1 MSNYAN
7 FSTNQQNDNLR
18 SDKFS
23 CSNIPWAFGR
33 ELEINPTVKTTPN
46 APILNDRDMFNK
58 FSNTNES
65 IDTSTFNPTDAWGMP
80 IQGGCTTNNKKSL
93 LTTPY
98 IMEVNDKNG
107 WTPISTTWNQ
117 NDMYAELNK
126 NNNLTNSQNISNPSN
141 TTNEMNHSNSINSS
155 NSSNPSNPSNSDDML
170 ELAYN
175 NKLAGTNEDNG
186 ICKIEADCLGFEYE
200 LTKQKQKDIIIDVSS
215 PFALG
220 YIWKS
225 LILLS
230 KNPSADKLVKLLG
243 IKSKDSI
250 VSDMKR
256 HAEVFED
263 SGSLEYM
270 IPINSTN
277 QTSNTNYIQKIE
289 EIYKISVIPD
299 NETTENILTI
309 NMKWDFLLEIPFYYQ
324 PQIINDYLINY
335 TKAKTKFL
343 ELTDVPIFLMIDKIK
358 DLVCIE
364 IPCSSNMVLGFI
376 YSPTKELVNTI
387 PYDLITQ
394 PKKPEI
400 LAKKLIIPKL
410 NRNKKTVYS
419 KNFKDVL
426 NQIHLG
432 EIVYGTLYKVDINMD
447 IGLSIGVNKEIPLT
461 NKYEITKSFDEIT
474 INHKCFYYVK
484 NNFIQNKI
492 LATGTI
498 SY

>member
-23 CSNIPWAFGR
+23 TSNIPWAFGR
-33 ELEINPTVKTTPN
+33 ELEINSSRKANTN

-65 IDTSTFNPTDAWGMP
+65 IDTTPFNPTDTWGMP
-80 IQGGCTTNNKKSL
+80 MQGGSTTNNKKSL

-98 IMEVNDKNG
+98 IMEANDKNG
-107 WTPISTTWNQ
+107 WTPSITTWSQ
-117 NDMYAELNK
+117 NDMYAKLEYDK
-126 NNNLTNSQNISNPSN
+126 NNNQ
-141 TTNEMNHSNSINSS
+141 MKF
-155 NSSNPSNPSNSDDML
+155 SSNPDLPNQSIQSHQQTQSQSQSHQQTNQDNML

-186 ICKIEADCLGFEYE
+186 LCKIEADCISFEYE
-200 LTKQKQKDIIIDVSS
+200 LSKQKQKEIVVDISS

-225 LILLS
+225 IILLS
-230 KNPSADKLVKLLG
+230 KNPSSDKLVKLLG
-243 IKSKDSI
+243 IKNKDTI

-263 SGSLEYM
+263 SGTLELY
-270 IPINSTN
+270 IPVNSSG
-277 QTSNTNYIQKIE
+277 QTPNTNFIQKIE
-289 EIYKISVIPD
+289 DIYKISVLPD
-299 NETTENILTI
+299 NETFENIATL
-309 NMKWDFLLEIPFYYQ
+309 NMKWNFLLEIPFFYQ
-324 PQIINDYLINY
+324 PKVITDYLVGYNKI
-335 TKAKTKFL
+335 KTKFL
-343 ELTDVPIFLMIDKIK
+343 ELIDVPIFLMVDKTKNI
-358 DLVCIE
+358 VCVE
-364 IPCSSNMVLGFI
+364 IPFSSNMILGFL
-376 YSPTKELVNTI
+376 YTPTRELVDII
-387 PYDLITQ
+387 PYEFITQ
-394 PKKPEI
+394 PKKPSV

-410 NRNKKTVYS
+410 NRNKKTIYS

-426 NQIHLG
+426 NQVHLG
-432 EIVYGTLYKVDINMD
+432 EIVYGSLYKLNINLE
-447 IGLSIGVNKEIPLT
+447 IGLSIGVSKEIPK
-461 NKYEITKSFDEIT
+461 NKYEITKSYDDII

-492 LATGTI
+492 LASGMI
-498 SY
+498 NY